1 MEGGIEEQTARVIEN
16 LQAVL
21 KAAGADLDS
30 VVKVTVFLADM
41 NDFAAMNKVYTS
53 FFGSVPP
60 ARSAVQVARLPK
72 DARIE
77 MEAIAC
83 LSR

>member
-1 MEGGIEEQTARVIEN
+1 
-16 LQAVL
+16 
-21 KAAGADLDS
+21 
-30 VVKVTVFLADM
+30 
-41 NDFAAMNKVYTS
+41 VYTS